1 MTATQYVNV
10 SPGMSSQT
18 QTQLTH
24 LLQEIS
30 QGFST
35 ATVQLRK
42 QRDDANRSKED
53 EHERYKRAMHEA
65 DDLRKALEKVQAA
78 NKDLVPQLAHITE
91 REKLLKDHNRDLK
104 QQLRVTQKQLE
115 TLTTDAMR
123 FHAHHDKVIEDYKE
137 QDEKHFKAMT
147 VSPTRNSSRTKRNVQ
162 PG

>member
-18 QTQLTH
+18 QTQLTQ

-30 QGFST
+30 QGFSA

-42 QRDDANRSKED
+42 QRDDASRSRED

-65 DDLRKALEKVQAA
+65 DELRKTLENVQALNRALE
-78 NKDLVPQLAHITE
+78 PQLRNIIE
-91 REKLLKDHNRDLK
+91 REKLLKDHIKDLK
-104 QQLRVTQKQLE
+104 QQLRITQKQLE
-115 TLTTDAMR
+115 ALTTDAVR
-123 FHAHHDKVIEDYKE
+123 FHSHHDKVIKDYKE

-147 VSPTRNSSRTKRNVQ
+147 VSQ
-162 PG
+162 PQLFVVRRKPNASG

>member
-35 ATVQLRK
+35 VTVQLRK
-42 QRDDANRSKED
+42 QRDDANRGKED

-65 DDLRKALEKVQAA
+65 EELRKMLESAQSL
-78 NKDLVPQLAHITE
+78 NKTLVPQLNHISE
-91 REKLLKDHNRDLK
+91 REKLLKDHIKDLK
-104 QQLRVTQKQLE
+104 EQLRITQKQLE

-123 FHAHHDKVIEDYKE
+123 FHAHHDKVIKDYKE

-147 VSPTRNSSRTKRNVQ
+147 VS
-162 PG
+162 